1 MTRAV
6 SLGIDPQ
13 GKPVAVTPGERSTHM
28 HVVGASGRGKSK
40 FLEQLIRQDIR
51 HRHGLCLIDPHGTLY
66 QDVVA
71 WCARNG
77 LQRRRRIHLVD
88 PNDPAW
94 TVGFDPLRCDDPEDL
109 SLAVDATVEACA
121 QVWGGEDSN
130 RTPLLKKC
138 LRAVFYALAA
148 NGHPFSD
155 ALALTKINDVDGFR
169 ASATGNLPDSIYQT
183 VWDDLNGLSKR
194 EFAETF
200 SSTHNRL
207 LEFLSSPLIRRMLSL
222 KEDVLDLRRC
232 MAEGDIV
239 LVNLQPKKISN
250 DNARLVGTLLTNSLF
265 NIAIRRDER
274 EAKRQP
280 FYLYVDECYQYLT
293 SDVEAMLDQTRKFGL
308 HLILSHQHLAQLSK
322 YGEHVYQAVMTNAQ
336 TKVVFGGLS
345 DGDGETLAR
354 ELLRET
360 FDFNRTKEAL
370 DKPVVVGF
378 ERVIMNSQG
387 RAVGK
392 ALTEGESSMS
402 ANMSGMAMGSGA
414 VQTFDADGLPIGV
427 SASEVSTANS
437 GFSQGVGSMKAV
449 SESEVRSEG
458 QSEALMPVLAMMP
471 TSVESQ
477 DEILHRATLAIRKLP
492 PRGFFLTRP
501 HQPPTLMVTPEVKEP
516 RVSAR
521 RITAFLTAARETS
534 PFLMRRDAVEALME
548 TRDEEETFV
557 DDDDD
562 DVFSV
567 PDQ

>member
-1 MTRAV
+1 MAV
-6 SLGIDPQ
+6 S
-13 GKPVAVTPGERSTHM
+13 PGDRSTHM

-66 QDVVA
+66 EDVVA

-77 LQRRRRIHLVD
+77 LHRRRRIHLVD

-94 TVGFDPLRCDDPEDL
+94 TVGFDPLRCENPEDL

-148 NGHPFSD
+148 TGHPFSD

-169 ASATGNLPDSIYQT
+169 AAATGNLPDSIYQT

-207 LEFLSSPLIRRMLSL
+207 IEFLSSPLIRRMLSV
-222 KEDVLDLRRC
+222 KENVLDLRRC
-232 MAEGDIV
+232 MDEGDIV
-239 LVNLQPKKISN
+239 LVNLQPRKISN

-265 NIAIRRDER
+265 NFAIRRDER
-274 EAKRQP
+274 EAKRKP

-322 YGEHVYQAVMTNAQ
+322 YGDHVYQAVMTNAQ

-345 DGDGETLAR
+345 DADGETLAR

-360 FDFNRTKEAL
+360 FDFNRTKDVL

-402 ANMSGMAMGSGA
+402 ADMSGMAMGTGA
-414 VQTFDADGLPIGV
+414 VETFGADGLPIGA
-427 SASEVSTANS
+427 SASEVSTSNS
-437 GFSQGVGSMKAV
+437 GFSHGQGSMKAV
-449 SESEVRSEG
+449 SESEVYSEG
-458 QSEALMPVLAMMP
+458 QSEALMPVLSRMP

-477 DEILHRATLAIRKLP
+477 DEILHRAILAIRKLP

-501 HQPPTLMVTPEVKEP
+501 HKPPTLMVTPEVKEP

-521 RITAFLTAARETS
+521 RISTFLTAVRDAS
-534 PFLMRRDAVEALME
+534 PFLMRREAIEALMDM
-548 TRDEEETFV
+548 RDVEDTFIDE
-557 DDDDD
+557 DDEDI
-562 DVFSV
+562 FSV